1 MKSSV
6 SNATT
11 TNGREKERRQIKPEG
26 DEAVVSP
33 EVVERLK
40 SWCYV

>member
-1 MKSSV
+1 MKRSGEETR
-6 SNATT
+6 ATAK
-11 TNGREKERRQIKPEG
+11 GEAKEKSRAADPVLGQ
-26 DEAVVSP
+26 